1 MLEIRDSNGSL
12 VDRING
18 STRKG
23 INRISWSLSKPIVT
37 GLSSSSR
44 SGRGGYYYD
53 PSLPVKEG
61 QYTVSLFEVNNG
73 SFNKLTESKTFNI
86 KKIRKNVLNNPV
98 ESQIDDFIEK
108 LVSIET
114 ESRLVL
120 DEFSKSKKLFAN
132 FDRATRYIENI
143 DSELIME
150 ISNLYDE
157 MNSIDVLI
165 GGNKSKKEI
174 GEKDN
179 PSFSDRLMFAKRG
192 FYGNSYGPTKHQLE
206 SFEIGVKQWNQ
217 MKPKI
222 EIFSKSVNAIKAR
235 LESLGSPYIID

>member
-1 MLEIRDSNGSL
+1 
-12 VDRING
+12 
-18 STRKG
+18 
-23 INRISWSLSKPIVT
+23 
-37 GLSSSSR
+37 
-44 SGRGGYYYD
+44 
-53 PSLPVKEG
+53 
-61 QYTVSLFEVNNG
+61 
-73 SFNKLTESKTFNI
+73 
-86 KKIRKNVLNNPV
+86 
-98 ESQIDDFIEK
+98 
-108 LVSIET
+108 
-114 ESRLVL
+114 
-120 DEFSKSKKLFAN
+120 
-132 FDRATRYIENI
+132 
-143 DSELIME
+143 ME

-222 EIFSKSVNAIKAR
+222 EDFSKSVNAIKAR